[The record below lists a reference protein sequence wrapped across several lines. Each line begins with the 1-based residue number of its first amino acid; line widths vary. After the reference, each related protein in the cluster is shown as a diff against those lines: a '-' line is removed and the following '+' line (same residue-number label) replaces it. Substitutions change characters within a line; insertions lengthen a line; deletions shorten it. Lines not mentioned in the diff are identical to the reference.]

1 MPNYRCKP
9 ILILK
14 CKVSRTSRCICFSCT
29 CRWRSGTSRETNPI
43 VRLSP
48 SPHKKTDKEAC
59 FPRRIE
65 DAKLGDYFLAFA
77 EVKKLKSRKPPAKT
91 WPHLDGWKP
100 FSKPGLR
107 AKCTESWA
115 LTSDLRDL
123 QISKPREQDRINSY
137 ISLKHIG
144 PSRLFQGSQT
154 IPDGTDVWFSSN
166 K

>member
-1 MPNYRCKP
+1 MQGLAHVPLHLLLMHLQMAFRD
-9 ILILK
+9 IQ
-14 CKVSRTSRCICFSCT
+14 RD
-29 CRWRSGTSRETNPI
+29 TNPI

-100 FSKPGLR
+100 FSKPGL
-107 AKCTESWA
+107 
-115 LTSDLRDL
+115 
-123 QISKPREQDRINSY
+123 
-137 ISLKHIG
+137 
-144 PSRLFQGSQT
+144 
-154 IPDGTDVWFSSN
+154 
-166 K
+166 